1 MNRPMDISEAT
12 MADRSHIE
20 RRREILKAHPEI
32 RGLIGR
38 DRTTAWIT
46 ICVVAGQICLAAL
59 FGELGIGYWW
69 LALIGAYAIGVFAN
83 HAMFVVIHDAIHNLV
98 FKDSRLN
105 KLTAIF
111 ADLPNGFPTAMG
123 FRAYHIKH
131 HSHLSTYDYDADVPS
146 EWEARLVGNRWYM
159 KAGWLFFFA
168 AFQVARIS
176 RLKGAVPGIFSRW
189 SMINIGAIVVC
200 DLLLLFLFG
209 PNALLYL
216 LASFWFSVGLHPVGA
231 RWIQEHYALA
241 PGQGTFDYYGPLN
254 RIQLNIGYHNEHHDF
269 PDVPWSRLPEL
280 KAMAPEYYDGLHA
293 HYSWTKLFFAF
304 IFDPRYSLH
313 TRTENMPAR
322 ERVGVPKPPASYGEP
337 ALTAQRSSA

>member
-1 MNRPMDISEAT
+1 
-12 MADRSHIE
+12 
-20 RRREILKAHPEI
+20 
-32 RGLIGR
+32 
-38 DRTTAWIT
+38 
-46 ICVVAGQICLAAL
+46 
-59 FGELGIGYWW
+59 
-69 LALIGAYAIGVFAN
+69 
-83 HAMFVVIHDAIHNLV
+83 
-98 FKDSRLN
+98 LN
-105 KLTAIF
+105 KLTAIL

-146 EWEARLVGNRWYM
+146 DWEARLVGNRWYM

-168 AFQVARIS
+168 AFQLARIS
-176 RLKGAVPGIFSRW
+176 RLKGSVPSIFSRW

-200 DLLLLFLFG
+200 DLIILFLFG

-216 LASFWFSVGLHPVGA
+216 LASFWFSVGLHPLGA

-254 RIQLNIGYHNEHHDF
+254 RFALNIGYHNEHHDF

-304 IFDPRYSLH
+304 LFDPHYSLH
-313 TRTENMPAR
+313 TRTENMPSR
-322 ERVGVPKPPASYGEP
+322 EQAAVSKPPAVRSEP
-337 ALTAQRSSA
+337 ALAAQR